1 MLYPLHIKIP
11 MIITYQLLVN
21 EKMVCLRFVQITLQY
36 CPWLLLWS
44 YFLKTFDRLFYL
56 VSFWCHSLC
65 YICFRCRFCW
75 YYRKGSVKLLCR
87 VTNLCYLK
95 MPDNT
100 TQHSGRVLIL
110 NSQKLIMNLEL
121 GVPPYFKWSNNLS

>member
-21 EKMVCLRFVQITLQY
+21 EKMVCLRFVQITLQH

-56 VSFWCHSLC
+56 GSFWCHSLC
-65 YICFRCRFCW
+65 YICFRCRVCW
-75 YYRKGSVKLLCR
+75 SYRKGSVKLLCR

-100 TQHSGRVLIL
+100 TQYRGKVLIL

-121 GVPPYFKWSNNLS
+121 GVPPYFKWSNNVS